1 MTPRRHATYYT
12 SYEDRAA
19 FPYTSPLQVYLLHL
33 IALKRT
39 NLCVSADVST
49 TAELLSV
56 AEDVGDSICILKT
69 HADIIDDWGD
79 RTVRGLREIARR
91 KRFLIFEDRKFG
103 DIGSTVQKQY
113 TSGPLQIAKWAE
125 ITNAH
130 IFPGPAI
137 ISSLKAAA
145 QSTINT
151 YNSTVS
157 TEISGGTPSRDDD
170 EVSDDEGESPAD
182 DRSSIDPEAWT
193 NGITHK
199 TGLEDGVGLTNG
211 DGIGLSVDGASHRE
225 KRKPSVISLS
235 TTIHTTTEPL
245 SPTHVPT
252 FGTFPESTQSDAL
265 AKLQP
270 TPYLRGLLLLAEMSS
285 EGNLLTGAY
294 TQQCLQM
301 ARQQPDFVLGFIAQ
315 HSLNSED
322 GDNFITMTPGVSLPP
337 PGTEGD
343 AWKGDGKGQQYNDPR
358 YVVLEKGVDVII
370 VGRGILNAEDRQAEA
385 ERFRKVAWE
394 AYKERVGQNR
404 QRAS

>member
-1 MTPRRHATYYT
+1 MAPKRHATYHT

-19 FPYTSPLQVYLLHL
+19 LPSTSPLQIYLLHL
-33 IALKRT
+33 IALKKT

-56 AEDVGDSICILKT
+56 AEEVGDSICILKT

-79 RTVRGLREIARR
+79 RTVRGLREVARR

-145 QSTINT
+145 QITINT

-157 TEISGGTPSRDDD
+157 TEISGGTPSIDDD
-170 EVSDDEGESPAD
+170 ETSDDEYDGIPAD
-182 DRSSIDPEAWT
+182 DHSSINPEAWT
-193 NGITHK
+193 
-199 TGLEDGVGLTNG
+199 TGVIHATSIENGVGLTNG
-211 DGIGLSVDGASHRE
+211 DAMGLSVHGASQRE
-225 KRKPSVISLS
+225 RRKLSVISLS
-235 TTIHTTTEPL
+235 TTIHTTTEL
-245 SPTHVPT
+245 RSPTHAPA
-252 FGTFPESTQSDAL
+252 FGTFPEPTQSDAL
-265 AKLQP
+265 AKLRP

-285 EGNLLTGAY
+285 EGNLLTGSY
-294 TQQCLQM
+294 TQQCLDM
-301 ARQQPDFVLGFIAQ
+301 ARKQPDFVLGFIAQ

-337 PGTEGD
+337 AGTEGD

-358 YVVLEKGVDVII
+358 
-370 VGRGILNAEDRQAEA
+370 
-385 ERFRKVAWE
+385 
-394 AYKERVGQNR
+394 
-404 QRAS
+404 

>member
-1 MTPRRHATYYT
+1 MIPKRHATYHT

-19 FPYTSPLQVYLLHL
+19 LPYTSPLQVYLLHL
-33 IALKRT
+33 IALKKT

-56 AEDVGDSICILKT
+56 AEEIGDSICILKT

-137 ISSLKAAA
+137 ISSLKSAA
-145 QSTINT
+145 QNTINT

-157 TEISGGTPSRDDD
+157 TEISGGTPSIDGGETFDD
-170 EVSDDEGESPAD
+170 EYNDDIPAD
-182 DRSSIDPEAWT
+182 DHFSINPEAWT
-193 NGITHK
+193 NG
-199 TGLEDGVGLTNG
+199 VGLPNG
-211 DGIGLSVDGASHRE
+211 EGMGLSVDGASQRE
-225 KRKPSVISLS
+225 RRKPSVISLS

-245 SPTHVPT
+245 SPAHVPT
-252 FGTFPESTQSDAL
+252 FGAFPEPTQSDAL

-285 EGNLLTGAY
+285 EGNLLTGTY
-294 TQQCLQM
+294 TQQCLDM

-315 HSLNSED
+315 RSLNSEA

-370 VGRGILNAEDRQAEA
+370 VGRGILNAKDRQAEA
-385 ERFRKVAWE
+385 ERFRKAAWE
-394 AYKERVGQNR
+394 AYEERVGQNR
-404 QRAS
+404 TKAS